1 MKASS
6 SDSVLIPTC
15 HRLYGLS
22 RPWASLKEYIL
33 TEQGWAQTKGDEIVL
48 PANKIIRK
56 DRPARGGGVA
66 IIVKMSITC
75 HIMDDLPLKDV
86 VQS

>member
-1 MKASS
+1 MSVAKRVYSDGTRLSS
-6 SDSVLIPTC
+6 NI
-15 HRLYGLS
+15 
-22 RPWASLKEYIL
+22 
-33 TEQGWAQTKGDEIVL
+33 QGDEIVL